1 MPGVVA
7 SIRAGYGVPNGPDGL
22 AISREAVI
30 VNDGQ
35 RFGRNSGN
43 STRASGP
50 RPNKRTATST
60 EPVDRGFLGTIDPMV
75 IRADDGRVVW
85 EMDSLAFLA
94 AGGSE
99 NVDDSLWR
107 QSALTARHGLY
118 EVTAGIYQVRGFD
131 LANLTLV
138 EGNHGVVVIDP
149 LISAETAAAAL
160 ALYRKHRGDRPVTA
174 VIYTHAHVDH
184 FGGVLGVVEAD
195 AAIPIVAPE
204 HFLDNAA
211 AENVYAG
218 TAMFRR
224 GYYYDG
230 HPLARGTTGKV
241 GIGLGA
247 GASNGS
253 IGLLPPTLTITATG
267 QEEVLD
273 GVRIVFQLTPG
284 TECPSEMNLYFP
296 AQRALCMA
304 ENATHTMHNLL
315 TLRGAQVRDPRMWSR
330 YLGEAIE
337 LFGHRSDVEFASH
350 HWPTWGTAEI
360 VQFLTEQRD
369 LYAYLHDQTVRL
381 MNRGLV
387 GSEIAENFQVP
398 PKLAARWHAR
408 GYYGSVSHNVK
419 AIYQRYLGW
428 YDGNPAHL
436 WQHPPVA
443 LATRYVDVLGGVAA
457 TLEHARRYLDSGDLR
472 FAVELASHAV
482 FADPGDPAARDLLAT
497 GLERLG
503 LGSENAT
510 WRNTYLTGATELR
523 YGVGRTGVSAGGMLS
538 ALTVTQLFDTL
549 AVRVV
554 GPRAWNED
562 FAINWVITDTRD
574 LYRLELSHGALI
586 HFRVTTP
593 RAADL
598 SVRISRARLVHGVE
612 TGSFSGVDMTGDTTV
627 LPRLFALLDR
637 PDPDFAIVT
646 P

>member
-1 MPGVVA
+1 
-7 SIRAGYGVPNGPDGL
+7 
-22 AISREAVI
+22 
-30 VNDGQ
+30 VNDGP
-35 RFGRNSGN
+35 RVGRSGADGARGTGPRRN
-43 STRASGP
+43 GRSGP
-50 RPNKRTATST
+50 ST
-60 EPVDRGFLGTIDPMV
+60 GPSTDAAAADRGFVGTIDPMV
-75 IRADDGRVVW
+75 IRDDDGRVIW

-94 AGGSE
+94 ADGSE
-99 NVDDSLWR
+99 NVAEGLWR

-118 EVTAGIYQVRGFD
+118 EVTTSIYQVRGFD

-138 EGNHGVVVIDP
+138 EGEHGVIVIDP

-160 ALYRKHRGDRPVTA
+160 ALYRRYRGDRPVTA

-184 FGGVLGVVEAD
+184 FGGVLGVVEPD
-195 AAIPIVAPE
+195 AAIPVVAPE
-204 HFLDNAA
+204 HFLDNAV

-230 HPLARGTTGKV
+230 HPLARGTSGKV

-247 GASNGS
+247 GASTGS
-253 IGLLPPTLTITATG
+253 VGLLPPTLTITATG

-337 LFGHRSDVEFASH
+337 LFAHRSDVEFASH
-350 HWPTWGTAEI
+350 HWPTWGTAQI
-360 VQFLTEQRD
+360 VEFLTEQRD

-381 MNRGLV
+381 MNQGLV

-398 PKLAARWHAR
+398 PTLAARWHAR
-408 GYYGSVSHNVK
+408 GFYGSVSHNVK

-436 WQHPPVA
+436 WQHPPAA
-443 LATRYVDVLGGVAA
+443 LATRYVDVMGGVAA
-457 TLEHARRYLDSGDLR
+457 TLEHARRYLDAGDLR

-482 FADPGDPAARDLLAT
+482 FADPGDPTGREVLAR
-497 GLERLG
+497 GLEQLG
-503 LGSENAT
+503 LGAENAT
-510 WRNTYLTGATELR
+510 WRNAYLTGATELR
-523 YGVGRTGVSAGGMLS
+523 YGVGRTEFSADGMLS
-538 ALTVTQLFDTL
+538 ALSVTQLFDTL
-549 AVRVV
+549 AVRLV
-554 GPRAWNED
+554 GPRAWTED
-562 FAINWVITDTRD
+562 IAINWVITDTRD

-586 HFRVTTP
+586 HFPVTTP

-598 SVRISRARLVHGVE
+598 SVRISRSRLVHGVR
-612 TGSFSGVDMTGDTTV
+612 TGSFSGVDMTGDATV